1 MKATLFC
8 ILLVL
13 SGILSA
19 QTIDNPPFK
28 ARSGSISN
36 ITRIELLQKVHE
48 YTYMLF
54 FVRTGGLKKKEQ
66 VTWKMQPPERNISL
80 KVQKVSKSIKKY
92 ICLIPVKK
100 TTCLFS
106 NPCLKKLKRS
116 TFSARLIMKG
126 IHTIFP

>member
-36 ITRIELLQKVHE
+36 ITRIE
-48 YTYMLF
+48 
-54 FVRTGGLKKKEQ
+54 RTPESTRVYIHAIFRPHWWIKEKG
-66 VTWKMQPPERNISL
+66 TSYLEDATTG
-80 KVQKVSKSIKKY
+80 KKY
-92 ICLIPVKK
+92 KFKGAEGIEINKEVYCLIPVKK

>member
-36 ITRIELLQKVHE
+36 ITRIERTPESTRVYIHAI
-48 YTYMLF
+48 
-54 FVRTGGLKKKEQ
+54 FVRTGGLKKRNKLPGRCNHRKE
-66 VTWKMQPPERNISL
+66 I
-80 KVQKVSKSIKKY
+80 
-92 ICLIPVKK
+92 
-100 TTCLFS
+100 
-106 NPCLKKLKRS
+106 
-116 TFSARLIMKG
+116 
-126 IHTIFP
+126 

>member
-36 ITRIELLQKVHE
+36 ITRIK
-48 YTYMLF
+48 YT
-54 FVRTGGLKKKEQ
+54 
-66 VTWKMQPPERNISL
+66 S
-80 KVQKVSKSIKKY
+80 
-92 ICLIPVKK
+92 
-100 TTCLFS
+100 
-106 NPCLKKLKRS
+106 
-116 TFSARLIMKG
+116 
-126 IHTIFP
+126 IHTCYFSSALVD

>member
-36 ITRIELLQKVHE
+36 ITRIE
-48 YTYMLF
+48 
-54 FVRTGGLKKKEQ
+54 RTPESTRVYIHAIFRPHWWIKEKG
-66 VTWKMQPPERNISL
+66 TSYLEDATTG
-80 KVQKVSKSIKKY
+80 KKY
-92 ICLIPVKK
+92 KPQIRNRPHKM
-100 TTCLFS
+100 TQRS
-106 NPCLKKLKRS
+106 KR
-116 TFSARLIMKG
+116 
-126 IHTIFP
+126 

>member
-36 ITRIELLQKVHE
+36 ITRIE
-48 YTYMLF
+48 
-54 FVRTGGLKKKEQ
+54 RT
-66 VTWKMQPPERNISL
+66 PE
-80 KVQKVSKSIKKY
+80 
-92 ICLIPVKK
+92 
-100 TTCLFS
+100 
-106 NPCLKKLKRS
+106 S
-116 TFSARLIMKG
+116 TRVI
-126 IHTIFP
+126 I